1 MIDKATTQYSVLYGS
16 NNNREMYVFTAPII
30 EKNGTITQHITV
42 SPESDYF
49 DIKEVVYN
57 GSKVIYANEFI
68 IDNELLNAIN
78 NIM

>member
-1 MIDKATTQYSVLYGS
+1 MELEMILNDNLEVDYYEAKQ
-16 NNNREMYVFTAPII
+16 
-30 EKNGTITQHITV
+30 KKGTITKHITV
-42 SPESDYF
+42 NPENDYF